1 MSKKLVKTSL
11 SEDELELIEA
21 IRNYKK
27 AYPNGQDELLW
38 YVQQRKWVSS
48 QFRQVSRKSETLR
61 SLVVP
66 A

>member
-38 YVQQRKWVSS
+38 YAQQK
-48 QFRQVSRKSETLR
+48 FDELIDC
-61 SLVVP
+61 
-66 A
+66 